1 MFIKKLKWFGVI
13 GILLLS
19 FFTATVGVLADDD
32 DDDERYER
40 SGYQEEY
47 HGGDDDD
54 EEYEDEY
61 EGEDRGYFGD
71 GNGGYENSL
80 SVQNGYWNFWVREAV
95 STQNTNLPITQAG
108 EITVK
113 VNGTDAGKIHVV
125 PQEGQLLVPGEQFAK
140 LLGAKTDFYSKSRIL
155 VVTKSKTELIVRA
168 GSNAAYENK
177 NKTPMPIQAQYI
189 ETSLY
194 IPVSVIAN
202 ALGYRVSWN
211 EVEQVLSI
219 DNI

>member
-1 MFIKKLKWFGVI
+1 MFIKKFKWFGVV
-13 GILLLS
+13 GILLVS
-19 FFTATVGVLADDD
+19 FFTAAVGVLADDD
-32 DDDERYER
+32 DDDENYER
-40 SGYQEEY
+40 RDYYEEY
-47 HGGDDDD
+47 HDGDND
-54 EEYEDEY
+54 EEYEDEDEDEDYY
-61 EGEDRGYFGD
+61 ED
-71 GNGGYENSL
+71 GTGGYENSL
-80 SVQNGYWNFWVREAV
+80 PIQNGYWNFLVREAV
-95 STQNTNLPITQAG
+95 SSPNTNLPITQAG

-113 VNGTDAGKIHVV
+113 VNGADAGKIHVV
-125 PQEGQLLVPGEQFAK
+125 PQVGQLLVPGEQFAK

-177 NKTPMPIQAQYI
+177 NKTPMPIEAQYI

-202 ALGYRVSWN
+202 TLGYRVTWN
-211 EVEQVLSI
+211 EVEQVLCI